1 MITLRTGSYTKTDL
15 VYLLA
20 VIERSE
26 CNHPS
31 YKLCDECEMIH
42 ACTDLQ
48 RLKAHIQKLLNERS
62 FSEK

>member
-1 MITLRTGSYTKTDL
+1 MITLRTVSYTKTDL

-20 VIERSE
+20 VIERTE
-26 CNHPS
+26 CTCPT
-31 YKLCDECEMIH
+31 YKMCDECEMIH

-48 RLKAHIQKLLNERS
+48 RLKAHIQKLLNEHS